1 MTRQRFIGTA
11 SRRARRHVSIEGADT
26 ALRQVKLR
34 FLAARHF
41 AAIPLA
47 GTGETATCSGP
58 QSKTVRTAIS
68 AILGPHYL
76 QP

>member
-1 MTRQRFIGTA
+1 M
-11 SRRARRHVSIEGADT
+11 VSIKGADP

-47 GTGETATCSGP
+47 GAGETATAG
-58 QSKTVRTAIS
+58 
-68 AILGPHYL
+68 G
-76 QP
+76 